1 MEKHIVNEEYFQA
14 MQEENYNKFLETRA
28 EYVKQMFI
36 DMGLNI
42 KFVEKNQIDEQLDD
56 EDLEATDEQ

>member
-1 MEKHIVNEEYFQA
+1 